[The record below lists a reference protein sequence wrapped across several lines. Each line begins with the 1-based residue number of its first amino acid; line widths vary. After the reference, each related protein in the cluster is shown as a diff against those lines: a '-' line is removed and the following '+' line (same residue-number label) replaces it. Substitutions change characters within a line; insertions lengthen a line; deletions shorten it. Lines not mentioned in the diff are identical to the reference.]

1 MGDEGGTVLSWSPRK
16 HQRRLRCDV
25 KVKLIKLEGGS
36 AAFQLKIS
44 IFYVYNTGSLL
55 LSSLKKVTSPLSPR
69 TPVLHHP
76 FPAHR
81 YFS

>member
-1 MGDEGGTVLSWSPRK
+1 MGNGGGRYFLGAQESTKEGCV
-16 HQRRLRCDV
+16 DV
-25 KVKLIKLEGGS
+25 KDKLIKLEGGT